1 MMPRPARPLLLLLLL
16 TSARL
21 TADDLEPTN
30 RFYAEEA
37 ARLAALPYA
46 PGFQPPTAFA
56 RNLNYDALRN
66 IRIQRQHCLFNESAG
81 NLRVEP
87 RLAGSFNS
95 KGIQLNLLQDGLSHP
110 VPFKASFFKFPQDI
124 TTPGENDLPGYGG
137 FRVLG
142 PTNTGGPVYEQFTFG
157 GASYFRGHPDTLNYG
172 LSARGLILRKSGK
185 EEFPLFER
193 FAFEEPAPQ
202 SSQLVWHALLNS
214 PSTTGAFR
222 FHSTPGSPAIM
233 EVHADI
239 FLRAGL
245 RWDDVGIGLAGFS
258 SMFWFSPASA
268 RRTADFRERVHD
280 SDGLAVATT
289 SGEHF
294 WRVLTNPAKLRH
306 SSFPIQG
313 LSGFG
318 LIQRERSFAAY
329 EDEVARYERRTSAWV
344 IPLKGMT
351 SGRIKLLEI
360 PTANEYNDNIVA
372 FFEPETP
379 PAPGEPL
386 RIAYRLMWC
395 DDVPADTG
403 SPPARI
409 VQTRVGQLPDKSGI
423 TLLTV
428 DFASASIDPLPI
440 PEIQMPSGLKKQ
452 FAYLKPLPD
461 GKTTRLHLGVLPED
475 SGTDANQN
483 GNTGEIRVRLVR
495 EGKPVSET
503 WIYPWSGVPR
513 PAP

>member
-1 MMPRPARPLLLLLLL
+1 MMPSPACPLLLSLLLL
-16 TSARL
+16 TGSQLA
-21 TADDLEPTN
+21 ADDQDPKQQ
-30 RFYAEEA
+30 FYAQEA
-37 ARLAALPYA
+37 ERLAALPYA
-46 PGFQPPTAFA
+46 PGFQAPTAFA
-56 RNLNYDALRN
+56 RNLNYDALRS
-66 IRIQRQHCLFNESAG
+66 IRIQRQHFLFNESAG
-81 NLRVEP
+81 NLRIEP

-95 KGIQLNLLQDGLSHP
+95 KGIQLNVLQDGLSHP
-110 VPFKASFFKFPQDI
+110 VPFQASYFKFPQDLP
-124 TTPGENDLPGYGG
+124 TPGDNDLPGYGG

-142 PTNTGGPVYEQFTFG
+142 PTHTGGPAYEQFTFG
-157 GASYFRGHPDTLNYG
+157 GASYFRGHPDTLSYG
-172 LSARGLILRKSGK
+172 LSARGLILRRSGK
-185 EEFPLFER
+185 EEFPFFER
-193 FAFEEPAPQ
+193 FSFEEPAAQ

-222 FHSTPGSPAIM
+222 FHSTPGSPAVM

-268 RRTADFRERVHD
+268 RRTEDFRERVHD
-280 SDGLAVATT
+280 SEGLAVVTT
-289 SGEHF
+289 AGEHF
-294 WRVLTNPAKLRH
+294 WRVLTNPPKLRH
-306 SSFPIQG
+306 SSFQVQG

-344 IPLKGMT
+344 IPIMGMN

-360 PTANEYNDNIVA
+360 PTGNEYNDNIVA

-386 RIAYRLMWC
+386 RIAYRLLWC
-395 DDVPADTG
+395 DDVPAN
-403 SPPARI
+403 PASQSARVI
-409 VQTRVGQLPDKSGI
+409 QTRVGQLPDKSGI
-423 TLLTV
+423 TLLAV
-428 DFASASIDPLPI
+428 DFALASIDPLST
-440 PEIQMPSGLKKQ
+440 PEIQMPEGLRKQ

-475 SGTDANQN
+475 PGTNKD
-483 GNTGEIRVRLVR
+483 GNAGEIRVRLVR

-503 WIYPWSGVPR
+503 WIYPWSGAPR
-513 PAP
+513 AAP